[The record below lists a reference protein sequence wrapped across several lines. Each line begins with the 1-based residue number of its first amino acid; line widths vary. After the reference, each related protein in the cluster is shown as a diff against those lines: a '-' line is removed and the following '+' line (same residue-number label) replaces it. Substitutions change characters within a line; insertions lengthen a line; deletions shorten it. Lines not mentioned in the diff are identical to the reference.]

1 MKRIKAIYPGSF
13 DPPTNGHLDLIE
25 RGSKI
30 FDELVVAILRNP
42 EKDPLFSVADRRKM
56 LEAMTAGFDNV
67 SVDTFD
73 GLTVDYALRV
83 EAHAIVRGIRAISD
97 YEYELQMALMNRKL
111 QPGVETVFMLPAE
124 QYSYLSS
131 RLVREVAQLGG
142 SIKCLVPELVEQK
155 LREKMDVAHKFANS
169 EQPEGKTPS
178 EGKNKSR
185 KKESLTRVNMST
197 VMSPATHPVRLTERI
212 NRIEPSATL
221 VVVGEAEKLRQQGI
235 DVVDFGAGEPHFS
248 TPQHIKDAAIAAI
261 QSNFSKYTAGRRHH
275 RTEGRH
281 CAPSCRG
288 LRFGLPA

>member
-1 MKRIKAIYPGSF
+1 MERRASRPALHHPTTPLPIAIPASPAYNLVSSIEGPVKRIKAIYPGSF

-111 QPGVETVFMLPAE
+111 QPDVETVFMLPAE
-124 QYSYLSS
+124 KYSYLSS

-142 SIKCLVPELVEQK
+142 SIKSLVPDTVERELKKK
-155 LREKMDVAHKFANS
+155 LDPAIKQQYA
-169 EQPEGKTPS
+169 
-178 EGKNKSR
+178 R
-185 KKESLTRVNMST
+185 KPK
-197 VMSPATHPVRLTERI
+197 
-212 NRIEPSATL
+212 
-221 VVVGEAEKLRQQGI
+221 
-235 DVVDFGAGEPHFS
+235 
-248 TPQHIKDAAIAAI
+248 
-261 QSNFSKYTAGRRHH
+261 AGRRV
-275 RTEGRH
+275 
-281 CAPSCRG
+281 
-288 LRFGLPA
+288 